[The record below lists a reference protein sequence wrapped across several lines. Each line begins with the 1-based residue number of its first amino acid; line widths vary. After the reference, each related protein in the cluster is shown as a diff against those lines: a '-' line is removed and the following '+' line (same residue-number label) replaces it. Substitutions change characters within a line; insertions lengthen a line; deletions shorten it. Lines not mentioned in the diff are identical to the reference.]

1 MVDAGL
7 NRRRLGADM
16 VGMRL
21 LTSLSVAVLLLGA
34 CGGISAEPTAESIP
48 APAPASTVP
57 TVTAVP
63 DATVPPVTT
72 STTRSP
78 GPASP
83 ADVDLVSYVEVIEHL
98 LVGTTYQGMA
108 LESPHVFL
116 ATGALFC
123 DQLDA
128 GASSDQVLFDYI
140 RTLTGGP
147 VEAASDDDLTM
158 AGAVLGSGL
167 ATMCPHHIAGI
178 EVSD

>member
-1 MVDAGL
+1 
-7 NRRRLGADM
+7 M

-34 CGGISAEPTAESIP
+34 CGGISAESTAEPIP
-48 APAPASTVP
+48 APAPAPILPGASAAPNT
-57 TVTAVP
+57 
-63 DATVPPVTT
+63 TVPPAAT

-78 GPASP
+78 GPESP
-83 ADVDLVSYVEVIEHL
+83 ADVDIVSYVEVIEHL
-98 LVGTTYQGMA
+98 LVGTAYEGMA

-147 VEAASDDDLTM
+147 VEAASDDALTM